1 MGMQAAPI
9 AIRPKTP
16 ARPRSPTTFTHQSTR
31 CSVTDAI
38 SNKPSSLALVAI
50 PLFAS
55 SLAPYQDAIADKL
68 REVAAS
74 GRYILGPEVQTF
86 EEEFAA
92 WLGAAHCVGVGN
104 GTDALQ
110 IALRAAG
117 VGPGDDV
124 VMPSLTFYAT
134 AEAAAN
140 LGARPVFCDI
150 DPNTFCLTRE
160 TVERA
165 LTPKTKAIVPVHL
178 FGNVAPVDELREFGH
193 PVIEDAA
200 QAAGST
206 WNGKKA
212 GALGDAAT
220 FSFFP
225 SKNFACVGD
234 GGAVVSDDEELAATA
249 RRLRFH
255 GSEDKKTH
263 TEIGWNSRL
272 DSLQAGVLRTLLPE
286 LDAWSDARRRGA
298 AMYEDAGLGELV
310 QLPQTTP
317 GSEPAW
323 HLYVVRHERAD
334 ELIAGLNEAG
344 IESRAYYRVPPHK
357 QPAMKEFGDVDLPG
371 TDEAAR
377 TNLAVPMGTGLQE
390 DQVDKVV
397 HTLQRLC

>member
-1 MGMQAAPI
+1 M
-9 AIRPKTP
+9 
-16 ARPRSPTTFTHQSTR
+16 
-31 CSVTDAI
+31 
-38 SNKPSSLALVAI
+38 AI

-55 SLAPYQDAIADKL
+55 SLVPYQDAIAEKL

-74 GRYILGPEVQTF
+74 GRYILGPEVKAF

-140 LGARPVFCDI
+140 LGARPVFCDV
-150 DPNTFCLTRE
+150 DPTTYCVTTD

-178 FGNVAPVDELREFGH
+178 FGNIAPVHLLRDFGL

-206 WNGKKA
+206 WNGKHA
-212 GALGDAAT
+212 GTLGHLAT

-234 GGAVVSDDEELAATA
+234 GGAVITNDEELGALA

-255 GSEDKKTH
+255 GSVDKQTY

-272 DSLQAGVLRTLLPE
+272 DAIQAGVLRVLLPE
-286 LDAWSDARRRGA
+286 LDGWSDARRRA
-298 AMYEDAGLGELV
+298 AAKYEQAGLGECV
-310 QLPQTTP
+310 QLPQATP

-344 IESRAYYRVPPHK
+344 FEARGYYRVPVHR
-357 QPAMKEFGDVDLPG
+357 QPAMTEFGDVDLPG
-371 TDEAAR
+371 TEEVAR
-377 TNLAVPMGTGLQE
+377 TNFAIPMGTGLQD
-390 DQVDKVV
+390 DQVDQVV
-397 HTLQRLC
+397 HKLQSLC

>member
-1 MGMQAAPI
+1 
-9 AIRPKTP
+9 
-16 ARPRSPTTFTHQSTR
+16 
-31 CSVTDAI
+31 
-38 SNKPSSLALVAI
+38 VAI

-74 GRYILGPEVQTF
+74 GRYILGPEVKAF
-86 EEEFAA
+86 EDEFAA
-92 WLGAAHCVGVGN
+92 WVGAAQCVGVGN

-124 VMPSLTFYAT
+124 VMPSFTFYAT

-150 DPNTFCLTRE
+150 DPATFCVTADA
-160 TVERA
+160 VERA
-165 LTPKTKAIVPVHL
+165 LTSRTRAVVPVHL
-178 FGNVAPVDELREFGH
+178 FGNVAPVEEIRALGV

-206 WNGKKA
+206 RNGAKA
-212 GALGDAAT
+212 GTLGDAAT
-220 FSFFP
+220 FSFYP
-225 SKNFACVGD
+225 SKNFPCVGD
-234 GGAVVSDDEELAATA
+234 GGAVVTNDEEVGALA

-255 GSEDKKTH
+255 GSTDKQTY

-272 DSLQAGVLRTLLPE
+272 DALQAGVLRVLLPE
-286 LDAWSDARRRGA
+286 LDGWTQARRNA
-298 AMYEDAGLGELV
+298 AALYAHAGLGELV
-310 QLPQTTP
+310 ELPQATP
-317 GSEPAW
+317 GSDPAW

-334 ELIAGLNEAG
+334 ELVAGLNEAG
-344 IESRAYYRVPPHK
+344 IAARAYYRVPVHR
-357 QPAMKEFGDVDLPG
+357 QPAMAEFGAVQLPG
-371 TDEAAR
+371 TEEAAR
-377 TNLAVPMGTGLQE
+377 THFAIPMGTGLQE
-390 DQVDKVV
+390 SQVEEVV

>member
-1 MGMQAAPI
+1 
-9 AIRPKTP
+9 
-16 ARPRSPTTFTHQSTR
+16 
-31 CSVTDAI
+31 
-38 SNKPSSLALVAI
+38 VAV

-55 SLAPYQDAIADKL
+55 SLAPYQDRIADRL

-74 GRYILGPEVQTF
+74 GRYILGPEVAAF

-92 WLGAAHCVGVGN
+92 WAGAGSCIGVGN

-140 LGARPVFCDI
+140 LGARPVFCDV
-150 DPNTFCLTRE
+150 DPETACVTAD

-165 LTPKTKAIVPVHL
+165 LTPRTKALLPVHL
-178 FGNVAPVDELREFGH
+178 FGNVAAIDELRRFGL

-206 WNGKKA
+206 YNGTKA

-225 SKNFACVGD
+225 SKNLPAVGD
-234 GGAVVSDDEELAATA
+234 GGAVTTSDEQLAAVA

-255 GSEDKKTH
+255 GSVDKTTH
-263 TEIGWNSRL
+263 TEVGWNSRL
-272 DSLQAGVLRTLLPE
+272 DAIQAGVLRVLLPE
-286 LDAWSDARRRGA
+286 LDGWSDARRA
-298 AMYEDAGLGELV
+298 AGRAYEDAGLGELV
-310 QLPQTTP
+310 SLPSPTP
-317 GSEPAW
+317 GADPAW

-344 IESRAYYRVPPHK
+344 IEARSYYRVPVHR
-357 QPAMKEFGDVDLPG
+357 QPAMREFGDVDLPG
-371 TDEAAR
+371 TDEWAR
-377 TNLAVPMGTGLQE
+377 TNLALPMGTALQA
-390 DQVDKVV
+390 DQVEQVV